1 MPRPSFRRLQTRQI
15 TSASSRRSIQC
26 SRGLAP
32 GAPGGSGEL
41 RKNPP
46 LLSVWPS
53 AGRSCVEKVSRRAY
67 AAGVHSHFPAAR
79 LLPGDLRPLYEKVVA
94 GGRVGEEEALL
105 LFRHPDLNA
114 LGTIANVL
122 RERKNG
128 NFATYIRNLYVNYSN
143 VCILSCQ
150 FCAFGAKKRDVHAF
164 ELSIAEMSQKVRAG
178 LAQGITEVHMVG
190 GLHPTLPAGW
200 YVELL
205 QTLRSLD
212 PNLFLKAFTAIEIR
226 HLAERIFKK
235 TVPETLEILRSA
247 GLGAITGGG
256 AEIFDPGVRD
266 RICRGKETAEEWL
279 EVHETWHRMGM
290 RSTATMLFGHVETI
304 EQRVDHLRR
313 LRELQ
318 DRTGGFTAFIPFAF
332 VPETT
337 AMAHIRPASAVE
349 ELRTLAVSR
358 IYLDNFDHITA
369 YWISFGLPLAALAL
383 NYGVDDLHGTIMEEK
398 IFHMAGA
405 KTPKGQTQA
414 AFEKAIREA
423 GRIPVARDTWYR
435 RLEPGAAPT
444 VNPVSVPGV
453 PA

>member
-1 MPRPSFRRLQTRQI
+1 MHP
-15 TSASSRRSIQC
+15 
-26 SRGLAP
+26 
-32 GAPGGSGEL
+32 
-41 RKNPP
+41 N
-46 LLSVWPS
+46 
-53 AGRSCVEKVSRRAY
+53 Y
-67 AAGVHSHFPAAR
+67 PAAR
-79 LLPGDLRPLYEKVVA
+79 LLPGDLRPVYEKVV
-94 GGRVGEEEALL
+94 GGERIGEDEALL
-105 LFRHPDLNA
+105 LFRHRDLNA

-143 VCILSCQ
+143 VCLLSCQ
-150 FCAFGAKKRDVHAF
+150 FCAFGAKKRDAHAF
-164 ELSIAEMSQKVRAG
+164 ELSIQEMAAKVRQG
-178 LAQGITEVHMVG
+178 LEQGITEVHMVG
-190 GLHPTLPAGW
+190 GLHPTLAAGW

-205 QTLRSLD
+205 QTLRALD

-226 HLAERIFKK
+226 HLAERVFKK
-235 TVPETLEILRSA
+235 GIAETLEILRGA

-266 RICRGKETAEEWL
+266 RICRGKESAEEWL
-279 EVHETWHRMGM
+279 EVHEIWHGMGM
-290 RSTATMLFGHVETI
+290 RSTATMLFGHVETL

-313 LRELQ
+313 LRQLQ

-337 AMAHIRPASAVE
+337 DMAHIPPATAAE

-369 YWISFGLPLAALAL
+369 YWISFGLPLAALSL

-405 KTPKGQTQA
+405 KTPVGQTQA

-423 GRIPVARDTWYR
+423 GRTPVPRDTWYR
-435 RLEPGAAPT
+435 RLQPAGDTAPPPVSSGAASP
-444 VNPVSVPGV
+444 S
-453 PA
+453 ADSAA